1 LQIEFESEKIKKC
14 FLDLDRLSKQIGK
27 ERAKMNG
34 LSREF
39 IIHPGETLK
48 EILEDRIMTQRE
60 LAKRTGVTEKHI
72 STIVNGQKPIS
83 VSYAKKLE
91 YALGIDAMFWINL
104 QANFDKEL
112 ADYEEM
118 SNVTEEER
126 VVVSN
131 IKDISKF
138 CFEVGLLD
146 KKDKGPE
153 QVLEYRK
160 LFNISNLSYISQ
172 MKQFG
177 AFRLAKEKSINQYV
191 LYSWITLC
199 DLLASKQPLV
209 NPIDTKKLIKML
221 PMFKSLLFEDIVT
234 VFHELKQSLADC
246 GIKFS
251 IIRHFRGAPVQ
262 GMLKK
267 NHDGTITLNMT
278 VRQKFADIFW
288 FTFFHEIGHILH
300 SDIDDML
307 IDWDALSSYKEQ
319 RADKFAE
326 NTLIGQDQYQSF
338 TEKDDFTLQ
347 SIEDFCK
354 KNEIPPYIL
363 IGRLQR
369 DKYLKYSQYDN
380 LKKKY
385 DLSTIEKLVWN
396 S

>member
-1 LQIEFESEKIKKC
+1 MHIEFESEKAKK
-14 FLDLDRLSKQIGK
+14 
-27 ERAKMNG
+27 NG

-60 LAKRTGVTEKHI
+60 LAKRTGVTEKHV
-72 STIVNGQKPIS
+72 STIINGQKPIS

-104 QANFDKEL
+104 QANYDKEL

-118 SNVTEEER
+118 SNVSEEEQ

-234 VFHELKQSLADC
+234 VFHDLKQSLADC

-300 SDIDDML
+300 GDVDNNML
-307 IDWDALSSYKEQ
+307 IDWDALSSHKEH
-319 RADKFAE
+319 RADQFAE
-326 NTLIGQDQYQSF
+326 NTLIVQDQYQSF

-354 KNEIPPYIL
+354 KNIIPSYIL

-369 DKYLKYSQYDN
+369 DKYLKYSQYN
-380 LKKKY
+380 KLKKKY
-385 DLSTIEKLVWN
+385 DLSTIEKLAWN

>member
-1 LQIEFESEKIKKC
+1 LHIEFESEKAKK
-14 FLDLDRLSKQIGK
+14 
-27 ERAKMNG
+27 NG

-60 LAKRTGVTEKHI
+60 LAKRTGVTEKHV
-72 STIVNGQKPIS
+72 STIINGQKPIS

-104 QANFDKEL
+104 QANYDKEL

-118 SNVTEEER
+118 SNVSEEEQ

-221 PMFKSLLFEDIVT
+221 PLFKSLLFEDIVT
-234 VFHELKQSLADC
+234 VFHDLKQSLADC

-288 FTFFHEIGHILH
+288 FTFFHEMGHILH
-300 SDIDDML
+300 GDVDNNML
-307 IDWDALSSYKEQ
+307 IDWDALSSHKEH
-319 RADKFAE
+319 RADQFAE
-326 NTLIGQDQYQSF
+326 NTLIVQDQYQSF

-354 KNEIPPYIL
+354 KNKIPSYIL

-369 DKYLKYSQYDN
+369 DKYLKYSQYN
-380 LKKKY
+380 KLKKKY
-385 DLSTIEKLVWN
+385 DLSTIEKLAWN